1 MALLEAALQQPIFAI
16 PYHTPFKRSE
26 IMAVTLTD
34 AAANHVA
41 SMIEKR
47 GHGLGLRLGTK
58 KSGCSGFAYV
68 VDYADAV
75 DEGDQIFES
84 NGVKVVVDAESL
96 DRLDGMEVDFVK
108 SSLLN
113 EGFEFRN
120 PNVKSECGCGE
131 SFGV

>member
-1 MALLEAALQQPIFAI
+1 
-16 PYHTPFKRSE
+16 
-26 IMAVTLTD
+26 MAVTLTD
-34 AAANHVA
+34 AAATHVA
-41 SMIEKR
+41 KMIEKR
-47 GHGLGLRLGTK
+47 GRGIGLRISTK
-58 KSGCSGFAYV
+58 KSGCSGWAYS

-75 DEGDQIFES
+75 DDDDQIFES
-84 NGVKVVVDAESL
+84 HGVKVVVDPASL
-96 DRLDGMEVDFVK
+96 DRIDGMEVDFVK